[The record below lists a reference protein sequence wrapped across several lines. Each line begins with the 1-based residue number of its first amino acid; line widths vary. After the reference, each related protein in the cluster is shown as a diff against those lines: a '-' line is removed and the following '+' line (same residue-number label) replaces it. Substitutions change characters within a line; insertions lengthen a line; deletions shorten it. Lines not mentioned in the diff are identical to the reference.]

1 MLLSRTSDNVLA
13 DVQKHL
19 SQGRRKFADKLEKS
33 TGPVNN
39 FTNYNN
45 LHKILNSQEDADEK
59 MEEMLQKQLDKE
71 ERECKDIEEEME
83 TCKLYADGASQLHP
97 LLQSRNKD

>member
-71 ERECKDIEEEME
+71 ESSTLSCRAEIRTDKRFHH
-83 TCKLYADGASQLHP
+83 L
-97 LLQSRNKD
+97 